1 MRTAITTALAILV
14 LAEASLATRE
24 PTVPPVYYLIDYGR
38 NHIDNP
44 EYINW
49 VKELPPELLHFG
61 KDVPMTHLW
70 GPIAAVGGENQAH
83 GRNRADIRRLTPD
96 EVRARIAALR
106 RMNDALHE
114 AGVKFVLPY
123 ISAFT
128 YAGHPETRE
137 GLFEFYDH
145 WHEYAQFGL
154 GPKPKSDPAQW
165 AALKGNG
172 AFHTFGPVLAPPYY
186 TGLNRYVA
194 CVEHP
199 GWRHWL
205 RQVAR
210 LVAEAGYDGAFADNS
225 SAMACYA
232 RYCQRAFG
240 GYLSGKFRPEQLR
253 ELLGTRDATAIKL
266 PTEKKGLLW
275 VEANRFWRQS
285 LAQHLAAVREAG
297 RQANPD
303 FLLFP
308 NCGAPTYLAE
318 YLVGHVDYMMFE
330 GGRGPQGAGCLV
342 TPIIGDIA
350 RRKVMDNILDYRYVA
365 DIPGD
370 LRPMLLKLGRTPSAR
385 KLCLA
390 EAAAFGSG
398 AYNGVRP
405 STREIQ
411 RPYIEFLLKHKAL
424 YANKVSSSQVAL
436 LYFPMLGFYGAG
448 HPRSA
453 VNVKDRLGT
462 LQIPFDCF
470 SETGLDLAPLRT
482 YPVCIAAEME
492 YLSDAHLDI
501 LHSYVLGG
509 GRLLTIGEIATHD
522 ELCQERERP
531 EWLPEEGER
540 KLGEG
545 AVAQRTL
552 VPTRTEMLE
561 LLSTVGEQRLVVEEG
576 RMGRPMLR
584 VMAYGSD
591 EERIVHLLNYS
602 CPVEA
607 GAWRPMPERNV
618 QLRVPLPAGKQV
630 KAVVCLTPEG
640 PQMALPFIMRDSACW
655 FVVPEVRIYAVC
667 RVELR

>member
-1 MRTAITTALAILV
+1 MRPAIATALAILV
-14 LAEASLATRE
+14 FAEASLTARE
-24 PTVPPVYYLIDYGR
+24 PTVAPVYYLIDYGQD
-38 NHIDNP
+38 HIDSP
-44 EYINW
+44 EYIKW

-106 RMNDALHE
+106 RMNDALHG
-114 AGVKFVLPY
+114 AGVKLVMPY

-137 GLFEFYDH
+137 GLFDFYDH

-154 GPKPKSDPAQW
+154 GPRPKSDPVEW
-165 AALKGNG
+165 AAIKGNG

-205 RQVAR
+205 RQVTR
-210 LVAEAGYDGAFADNS
+210 LVAEAGYDGAFPDNS
-225 SAMACYA
+225 SAMACHA
-232 RYCQRAFG
+232 PYCQGAFG
-240 GYLSGKFRPEQLR
+240 EYLASKFRPEQLH
-253 ELLGTRDATAIKL
+253 ELFGTRDTTAIKL
-266 PTEKKGLLW
+266 PTERKGLLW
-275 VEANRFWRQS
+275 VEANRFWRES
-285 LAQHLAAVREAG
+285 LALHLAAIRAAG
-297 RQANPD
+297 RKANPR

-308 NCGAPTYLAE
+308 NCGAPTHLAE

-342 TPIIGDIA
+342 TPIIGNIT

-365 DIPGD
+365 DVPGD
-370 LRPMLLKLGRTPSAR
+370 IRPMLLKLGRTPSAR

-405 STREIQ
+405 STREVQ
-411 RPYIEFLLKHKAL
+411 RPYIEFLLKHRAL
-424 YANKVSSSQVAL
+424 YANKVSCAQVAL
-436 LYFPMLGFYGAG
+436 LYFPMRGFYGSA
-448 HPRSA
+448 HPRNV

-470 SETGLDLAPLRT
+470 SETGLDPVPLRT
-482 YPVCIAAEME
+482 YPICIAGEMK

-501 LHSYVLGG
+501 LHSYVRDG
-509 GRLLTIGEIATHD
+509 GRLLIIGEFATHD
-522 ELCQERERP
+522 ELCREREPP
-531 EWLPEEGER
+531 EWLSTDGER

-545 AVAQRTL
+545 TVVRRAL
-552 VPTRTEMLE
+552 VPTRTEMLG
-561 LLSTVGEQRLVVEEG
+561 LLSPAGEPRLVVEEG
-576 RMGRPMLR
+576 RLGRPMLR
-584 VMAYGSD
+584 VVAYRGD

-607 GAWRPMPERNV
+607 GAWEPILEKAVRV
-618 QLRVPLPAGKQV
+618 RVPLPAGKQV
-630 KAVVCLTPEG
+630 KAVVCLTPEA
-640 PQMALPFIMRDSACW
+640 PQIVLPFETRDSACW
-655 FVVPEVRIYAVC
+655 FVVPEVSIYAVC